1 MANTKKTLSQLMT
14 DYADNTAGSI
24 TPQLLRNGFKTVVGS
39 MVVSAISTNYTLV
52 EDDIFVNVT
61 PTTSDITI
69 TVPSASSFTEKYF
82 IIKNS
87 GSSFNVVV
95 TGSIDSLS
103 SYTILSGQVLGIES
117 NGSTWISYIKS
128 PDLSGFATSTSVST
142 LSADVQNKMYT
153 SAAFTK
159 TSADTLYPSTVEF
172 NDLTS
177 VVASI
182 SGSSGGAVTTDGITV
197 SGNGTSAN
205 PIGLS
210 SAQRQIIQN
219 KLDTSAAFTKTSAD
233 TLYETL
239 TDASNKAYTSAV
251 NNSFNS
257 LSATCQT
264 IEDNINGLF
273 GTKSYQNTSKKSCG
287 IIIPAY
293 FYPSGGYIDSN
304 YTSLCDLARSY
315 RDIPTIAA
323 INPSNGPGTVVDGNF
338 TAALEMMTGAG
349 IVPIG
354 YISTAYMGRDLSAV
368 ESDMLTWKTLY
379 PQIRGIWVDEMVNF
393 ATSAYTIEQ
402 IVSYY
407 NAIYI
412 YAKQTL
418 GLEYVF
424 GNPGATYDIALWY
437 GEVADNITY
446 YENSGFPTETF
457 MKQDGN
463 FDGALIQ
470 VPTKAKS
477 AVVYNISAYD
487 NRASSSVAMMKKY
500 CSFLYVTNDNLP
512 NPYDTLSP
520 YLSNIYRDLNVDI
533 VLNARTINTSATP
546 GSIQFDGYNFFI
558 TVND

>member
-1 MANTKKTLSQLMT
+1 MSNSLAPVIKQQFSLNGQPIGGGKL
-14 DYADNTAGSI
+14 YAYLAGTS
-24 TPQLLRNGFKTVVGS
+24 TP
-39 MVVSAISTNYTLV
+39 ISTWKDQSDSNENQFPITLNSNGECDLWLNPDISYKFKLCNAANVELWTVDNVKVASGGSVPTSAYVRLDGSSVMTGPLFLTYDSAGAQFDINGIYGETADGNFWSYTSDHSQISDNSGNLFFQNTNSA
-52 EDDIFVNVT
+52 ET
-61 PTTSDITI
+61 TTSAGQRFGWSTDGIPNI
-69 TVPSASSFTEKYF
+69 YIADRASQTVINPNK
-82 IIKNS
+82 
-87 GSSFNVVV
+87 V
-95 TGSIDSLS
+95 T
-103 SYTILSGQVLGIES
+103 
-117 NGSTWISYIKS
+117 
-128 PDLSGFATSTSVST
+128 
-142 LSADVQNKMYT
+142 
-153 SAAFTK
+153 
-159 TSADTLYPSTVEF
+159 
-172 NDLTS
+172 
-177 VVASI
+177 
-182 SGSSGGAVTTDGITV
+182 TTDGTNTAVLSTTDLTFNDV
-197 SGNGTSAN
+197 S
-205 PIGLS
+205 I
-210 SAQRQIIQN
+210 
-219 KLDTSAAFTKTSAD
+219 
-233 TLYETL
+233 
-239 TDASNKAYTSAV
+239 
-251 NNSFNS
+251 
-257 LSATCQT
+257 SATIST

-487 NRASSSVAMMKKY
+487 NSASSSVAMMKKY

-512 NPYDTLSP
+512 NPYDTVSP
-520 YLSNIYRDLNVDI
+520 YLENIYRDLNVDLI
-533 VLNARTINTSATP
+533 INPRILNTSATP
-546 GSIQFDGYNFFI
+546 GSIQFDGYDFFI
-558 TVND
+558 TVNDY